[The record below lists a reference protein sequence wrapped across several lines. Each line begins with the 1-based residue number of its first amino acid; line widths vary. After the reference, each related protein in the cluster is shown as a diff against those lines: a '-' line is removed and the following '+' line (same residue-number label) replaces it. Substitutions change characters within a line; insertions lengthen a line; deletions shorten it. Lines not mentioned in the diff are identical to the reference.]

1 MAPLPETRDR
11 EDRVAAEMPKD
22 AGSQALSEALRSSF
36 GIVKVLMV
44 LLVLVFIA
52 SGIFQVGPQ
61 ERAILLR
68 FGKPVGTGE
77 RALYG
82 PGLHLALP
90 YPIDESVKVSI
101 TGLQKTTSTVGWF
114 AVTQEQE
121 MAGAEPYP
129 AASLNPAVDGYALT
143 ADGNIIHTRATLS
156 YRIEDPVRYVFG
168 FVNASNA
175 VQNALNN
182 ALLSTASR
190 FSVDDILTRDIA
202 GYRDAVRRSVTQLVE
217 SQKLGVVVEQCD
229 VESRPPLH
237 LKEQF
242 ANVLKAEIGRNKLLN
257 QARSDESQ
265 ILSKAAANA
274 QARVNLAES
283 ERARLVAEVSSR
295 AEQFEEL
302 LPQYSQN
309 PGLFVQQR
317 LSDSLSRSMT
327 NVQDKI
333 FLPESLGGKTTE
345 LRLMLNREPLKLKT
359 NTVSR

>member
-1 MAPLPETRDR
+1 MATMPETRDKP
-11 EDRVAAEMPKD
+11 DNFTGEMPRD

-44 LLVLVFIA
+44 LLLLVFIG
-52 SGIFQVGPQ
+52 SGVFQVGPQ

-68 FGKPVGTGE
+68 LGKPVGEGE
-77 RALYG
+77 KALYG

-114 AVTQEQE
+114 AITPEQE
-121 MAGAEPYP
+121 MAGAEPY
-129 AASLNPAVDGYALT
+129 AAGSLNPAMDGYALT
-143 ADGNIIHTRATLS
+143 ADGNIVHTRATLT
-156 YRIEDPVRYVFG
+156 YRIEDPVRYIFG

-190 FSVDDILTRDIA
+190 FSVDDILTRDI
-202 GYRDAVRRSVTQLVE
+202 GGFRDAVHRRVIQLVE
-217 SQKLGVVVEQCD
+217 SQKLGVMVEQCD
-229 VESRPPLH
+229 VQSRPPLS

-242 ANVLKAEIGRNKLLN
+242 ANVLKAEI
-257 QARSDESQ
+257 ARSSVLNKARSQ
-265 ILSKAAANA
+265 ENEILSKAAANSKT
-274 QARVNLAES
+274 RINLAES

-295 AEQFEEL
+295 AQQFEEL
-302 LPQYSQN
+302 LPKYNEN
-309 PGLFVQQR
+309 PSLFRQQR
-317 LSDSLSRSMT
+317 LTATLSRALT

-333 FLPESLGGKTTE
+333 FLPESLDGKAKE
-345 LRLMLNREPLKLKT
+345 LRLLLNREPLKPKT
-359 NTVSR
+359 D

>member
-1 MAPLPETRDR
+1 MALMPETQDKV
-11 EDRVAAEMPKD
+11 DNLTSEMPRD

-44 LLVLVFIA
+44 LLLLVFIG
-52 SGIFQVGPQ
+52 SGVFQVGPQ

-68 FGKPVGTGE
+68 LGKPVGEGE
-77 RALYG
+77 KALYG

-114 AVTQEQE
+114 AVTPEQE
-121 MAGAEPYP
+121 MAGAEPY
-129 AASLNPAVDGYALT
+129 AAGSLNPAADGYALT
-143 ADGNIIHTRATLS
+143 ADGNIIHTRATLT
-156 YRIEDPVRYVFG
+156 YRIEDPVRYIFG

-190 FSVDDILTRDIA
+190 FSVDDILTRDIGA
-202 GYRDAVRRSVTQLVE
+202 YRDAVHRRVAQLVE

-229 VESRPPLH
+229 VQSRPPLS

-242 ANVLKAEIGRNKLLN
+242 ANVLKAEI
-257 QARSDESQ
+257 ARSSVLNKARSQ
-265 ILSKAAANA
+265 ENEILSKAAANSKT
-274 QARVNLAES
+274 RINLAES

-295 AEQFEEL
+295 AQQFEEL
-302 LPQYSQN
+302 LPKYNEN
-309 PGLFVQQR
+309 PSLFRQQR
-317 LSDSLSRSMT
+317 LSTTLGRALT

-333 FLPESLGGKTTE
+333 FLPESTDGKVKE
-345 LRLMLNREPLKLKT
+345 LRLLLNREPLKPKSDET
-359 NTVSR
+359 K